1 MNRKTKLNLIA
12 TLIAGSALVV
22 TLPIFS
28 NSVDLTTESKTHGSS
43 CSCGSCS

>member
-1 MNRKTKLNLIA
+1 MNRKTEFNLIA
-12 TLIAGSALVV
+12 TLIAGSALAV

-28 NSVDLTTESKTHGSS
+28 NSVNLTAESKAHGSA

>member
-12 TLIAGSALVV
+12 TLIAGSALAV

-28 NSVDLTTESKTHGSS
+28 NSVNLTTESKAHGDA